1 MIYDAVMLSCAEL
14 IEEGNEQ
21 YMRELC
27 SDNLIKCKFECIEKN
42 RKILTIKG
50 KCDSLLIKERAFL
63 KRRNENVSND

>member
-42 RKILTIKG
+42 RKIFT
-50 KCDSLLIKERAFL
+50 
-63 KRRNENVSND
+63 KRRYSSQCPKQEKEW